1 MKIEKLKAEIRKE
14 IKDPRRQYGN
24 KLHELEDIIIIGLCA
39 TVCGGESFVDMEEF
53 GKERETWLR
62 GFLELPNGI
71 PDSDTFRRLFEVI
84 NPQELSNCLWNWL
97 EAQWE
102 ERCVIAIDGK
112 TIRGSANKKHKA
124 YHVVSAFV
132 AESQLT
138 FGEITV
144 EEKSNEITA
153 VPELLDMLD
162 VETAIITADAMSCQK
177 NIVSKIVDG
186 KADYAIALKENQP
199 KLYRN
204 VIEHFEKIELTKLQF
219 AETFD
224 NNHGRCEHREYYL
237 ENDLKWLDQSDEWR
251 SLKSIGIAKSTVT
264 ENGEIR
270 KFTRYFITSLTD
282 VNEFA
287 YAVRKHW
294 SIENQLHWCLD
305 VIFREDA
312 SRTRKD
318 NSPLNL
324 NVLRKTALAL
334 IKNVKTGRTSLKSL
348 MFKAALNI
356 SVLEKILFTPLK

>member
-1 MKIEKLKAEIRKE
+1 MKIEKLKTEIGKE

-24 KLHELEDIIIIGLCA
+24 ILHKLEDIIIIGLCA
-39 TVCGGESFVDMEEF
+39 TICGGKSYAEMEDF
-53 GKERETWLR
+53 GKEREEWLR
-62 GFLELPNGI
+62 EFLELPHGI
-71 PDSDTFRRLFEVI
+71 PGDDTFERVFEAI

-97 EAQWE
+97 EAEWE
-102 ERCVIAIDGK
+102 ERSVIAIDGK

-132 AESQLT
+132 AENQLT

-177 NIVSKIVDG
+177 NIVSKIVDS

-199 KLYRN
+199 KLHKN
-204 VIEHFEKIELTKLQF
+204 VIKHFEKIDFTKLQF

-224 NNHGRCEHREYYL
+224 NGHGRCEHREYYL
-237 ENDLKWLDQSDEWR
+237 ETDLKWLDKADEWR
-251 SLKSIGIAKSTVT
+251 NLKSIGIAKSTVT
-264 ENGEIR
+264 VNDKTSE
-270 KFTRYFITSLTD
+270 FTRYFITSLTD

-287 YAVRKHW
+287 YAIRKHW

-312 SRTRKD
+312 SRARKD

-324 NVLRKTALAL
+324 NIFRKVALTL
-334 IKNVKTGRTSLKSL
+334 IKNIKTGRISLNRL
-348 MFKAALNI
+348 MFKAALNT
-356 SVLEKILFTPLK
+356 SLLEKILFSPLK